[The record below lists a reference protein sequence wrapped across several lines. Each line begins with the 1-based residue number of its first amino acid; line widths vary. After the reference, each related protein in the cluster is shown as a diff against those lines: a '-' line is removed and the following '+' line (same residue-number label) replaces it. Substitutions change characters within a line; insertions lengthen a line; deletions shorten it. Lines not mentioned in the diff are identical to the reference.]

1 MTKVTIKRQS
11 TSEENVSKRNITFDV
26 YKDGEYVS
34 TFDDIDDALTFKQY
48 LEAKVAYANT
58 VREE

>member
-1 MTKVTIKRQS
+1 MSKVTIKKQS
-11 TSEENVSKRNITFDV
+11 TSEENVSKRHITFDV

-48 LEAKVAYANT
+48 LEAKAAYAK
-58 VREE
+58 E

>member
-1 MTKVTIKRQS
+1 MSKVTIKKQS
-11 TSEENVSKRNITFDV
+11 TSEENVSKRHITFDV

-48 LEAKVAYANT
+48 LEAKAACAK
-58 VREE
+58 E

>member
-48 LEAKVAYANT
+48 LEAKAAYAK
-58 VREE
+58 E